1 MKKTEI
7 IQKLYEAVQSTKASI
22 SALDNWLE
30 LLADKEK
37 CTLDPVKQMAEEMS
51 ALPEFD
57 GDEKVLE
64 GVFDGQNMIA
74 GADKK
79 YPVPANYASKSKLVV
94 GDRLKLTIQ
103 QNGAFVYKQT
113 ELVAR
118 RLATGYL
125 ILDGSQYKVLAEN
138 LEYKVLY
145 ASITFF
151 RAKVGDEMT
160 IILPEDGSSEWAA
173 IENILPSIAMKES
186 V

>member
-1 MKKTEI
+1 MKKSEI
-7 IQKLYEAVQSTKASI
+7 IQKIYEAVQTTKASI

-30 LLADKEK
+30 LLAEKEE
-37 CTLDPVKQMAEEMS
+37 CIIDPLKQMTEEISSM
-51 ALPEFD
+51 PEFN
-57 GDEKVLE
+57 GDEKMLE
-64 GVFDGQNMIA
+64 GIFDGQNMIA

-94 GDRLKLTIQ
+94 GDKLKLTILP
-103 QNGAFVYKQT
+103 NGAFVYKQT
-113 ELVAR
+113 ELVPR
-118 RLATGYL
+118 RLATGHL
-125 ILDGSQYKVLAEN
+125 ILDGSQYKVLAEG

-160 IILPEDGSSEWAA
+160 IILPEDITSEWAA
-173 IENILPSIAMKES
+173 IENVLPS

>member
-1 MKKTEI
+1 MKKSEI
-7 IQKLYEAVQSTKASI
+7 IQKLYEAVRTTKASI

-30 LLADKEK
+30 ILAEKEK
-37 CTLDPVKQMAEEMS
+37 CPLDPLKQITEEIAM
-51 ALPEFD
+51 PEFD
-57 GDEKVLE
+57 GEEKVLE
-64 GVFDGQNMIA
+64 GIFDGQNMIA
-74 GADKK
+74 GKDKK

-113 ELVAR
+113 ELVPR
-118 RLATGYL
+118 KLSTGHL
-125 ILDGSQYKVLAEN
+125 ILDGSQYKVLADG

-173 IENILPSIAMKES
+173 IENVLPSIS
-186 V
+186 VRAKV